1 MKVTKVRTVP
11 VRVPLAESLGSALG
25 AITSIGCLAVYV
37 ETDGGVV
44 GEGLLFSLNGRH
56 LKVFA
61 EMIAALED
69 VVVGTDPTSSGEVVM
84 RMWKAANFCG
94 TKGVAVIGIGALDM
108 ALWDIRGKL
117 SDLPIYRLVGAYR
130 SSVPVYASG
139 GLWLSQ
145 SVDEL
150 QRQAEELSRKG
161 FRAMKMRL
169 GAPTIDEDVER
180 VRAVRQAIKP
190 SVGLMVD
197 ANQRFSVNRA
207 IQLGRKL
214 EELDLLWFEEPVAAH
229 DLRGSAAVASALDT
243 PIASGESEY
252 GQYGFRDMLECG
264 SADILMPDLQ
274 RVGGATEF
282 IRVAHMAAALD
293 IDISSHL
300 FSEFSLQMLGCVS
313 NATFLEHMPWFSEL
327 YNEQIEFLDG
337 RAIIPDRPGWGFSF
351 NEKALKSYAIN

>member
-11 VRVPLAESLGSALG
+11 LRIPLAEPLGSALG

-37 ETDGGVV
+37 ETDGGIV
-44 GEGLLFSLNGRH
+44 GEGLLFSLNGRQ

-61 EMIAALED
+61 EMIVTLED
-69 VVVGTDPTSSGEVVM
+69 VVMGADPTSSGEVAM

-117 SDLPIYRLVGAYR
+117 FNLPICRLVGACR
-130 SSVPVYASG
+130 SLVPVYASG

-145 SVDEL
+145 SIDEL
-150 QRQAEELSRKG
+150 QREAEDLSRKG

-180 VRAVRQAIKP
+180 VRAVRQAIGP

-197 ANQRFSVNRA
+197 ANQCFSAHQA
-207 IQLGRKL
+207 IRLGRKL
-214 EELDLLWFEEPVAAH
+214 EDLDLLWFEEPVAAH
-229 DLRGSAAVASALDT
+229 DLRGSALVAAALDT
-243 PIASGESEY
+243 PVASGESEY
-252 GQYGFRDMLECG
+252 GRYGFRDMLEFG
-264 SADILMPDLQ
+264 SADVLMPDLQ

-282 IRVAHMAAALD
+282 IRVGHMAAALD
-293 IDISSHL
+293 IDVSSHL
-300 FSEFSLQMLGCVS
+300 FSELSLQMLGCIS
-313 NATFLEHMPWFSEL
+313 NATFLEYMPWFSEL

-337 RAIIPDRPGWGFSF
+337 GAIIPDRPGWGFSF
-351 NEKALKSYAIN
+351 NGKALKSYAID